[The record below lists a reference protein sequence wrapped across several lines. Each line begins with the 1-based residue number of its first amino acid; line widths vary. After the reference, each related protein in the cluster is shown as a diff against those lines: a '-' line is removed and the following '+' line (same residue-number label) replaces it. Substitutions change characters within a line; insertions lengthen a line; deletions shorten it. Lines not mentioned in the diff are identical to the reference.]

1 MSRYTVLF
9 QVKTSLNR
17 VTPDIFFANVDTFLG
32 KFMSFDNS
40 FATAFFPKWTR
51 KWSFC
56 TLGILGQPWFGY
68 SKLWNVKHIS
78 VRRNFIYPLYISSNT
93 WCLENIHIS
102 IFQLFNLNRYFLREK
117 ITFEY
122 LLLRPNF
129 KIHADRF
136 RIKNQSIETIFK
148 S

>member
-93 WCLENIHIS
+93 CLENIHIS
-102 IFQLFNLNRYFLREK
+102 IFSAFQFEPLLSAWENDVWVSAFKTQLLNSCWPIQDRE
-117 ITFEY
+117 
-122 LLLRPNF
+122 
-129 KIHADRF
+129 
-136 RIKNQSIETIFK
+136 SIDWDDF
-148 S
+148 